1 MLNKLGVLL
10 DFGRYSNRFDYL
22 DEKYLGVDIGDIVL
36 VRIKGRL
43 VNGLVVEKNIFQNN
57 SKAEFKYLSIEKIIE
72 KTVFQPWWREWIVQ
86 MAIFYKVSE
95 LKMFKTALP
104 PGWIGKSNIRSEIST
119 NIWITFNNK
128 GDNKLQYK
136 LTDKQYSLLEKVKSQ
151 KGEWQST
158 LIKEGFS
165 SQQINTL
172 ISKGILNKTKR
183 QKAVNIS
190 LNSYKSS
197 SPKKKIP
204 ILTLQQKKAIKGIQ
218 DMKYGEAL
226 LLWGETGS
234 GKTEV
239 YLRIVE
245 SQLRLNKSC
254 LILAP
259 EIGLIPQ

>member
-1 MLNKLGVLL
+1 
-10 DFGRYSNRFDYL
+10 
-22 DEKYLGVDIGDIVL
+22 
-36 VRIKGRL
+36 
-43 VNGLVVEKNIFQNN
+43 
-57 SKAEFKYLSIEKIIE
+57 
-72 KTVFQPWWREWIVQ
+72 
-86 MAIFYKVSE
+86 
-95 LKMFKTALP
+95 MFKTALP
-104 PGWIGKSNIRSEIST
+104 PGWIGKSKIRSEIST
-119 NIWITFNNK
+119 KIWITFNNK

-136 LTDKQYSLLEKVKSQ
+136 LTDKQFSLLEKVKSQ

-158 LIKEGFS
+158 LIKQGFS

-204 ILTLQQKKAIKGIQ
+204 ILTLQQKKVIKGIQ

-234 GKTEV
+234 
-239 YLRIVE
+239 
-245 SQLRLNKSC
+245 C
-254 LILAP
+254 LLYTSP
-259 EIGLIPQ
+259 SPRDR

>member
-1 MLNKLGVLL
+1 MLIKLGVLL

-104 PGWIGKSNIRSEIST
+104 PGWIGKSNIRSEIT
-119 NIWITFNNK
+119 TKIWITFNND
-128 GDNKLQYK
+128 GDKSQYK
-136 LTDKQYSLLEKVKSQ
+136 LTGKQSSLLEKVKSQ
-151 KGEWQST
+151 NGEWQSI
-158 LIKEGFS
+158 LIKQGFS

-172 ISKGILNKTKR
+172 ISKGILNKVKR
-183 QKAVNIS
+183 QKKENIS

-197 SPKKKIP
+197 SPQRKIK
-204 ILTLQQKKAIKGIQ
+204 ILTDQQKKVIKGIFTVF
-218 DMKYGEAL
+218 
-226 LLWGETGS
+226 W
-234 GKTEV
+234 
-239 YLRIVE
+239 R
-245 SQLRLNKSC
+245 
-254 LILAP
+254 LILFNIP
-259 EIGLIPQ
+259 LLINVFIC